1 MYIFFG
7 YKAWNYSF
15 YCNHHHIYAAL
26 WQAFSC
32 MYMYF
37 QPWYYSVSGMELCL
51 ALRIVKPY
59 IRRRFLLNGIKQR
72 RVFLKLNSQPDYY
85 IFISEQPGA
94 ILSFLRLISSEA
106 THFSGLACPFSFI
119 FPDDKDSTAQENKR
133 ASTRI
138 TNWSRS
144 RTQITFII
152 VNFLFKHQNRIV
164 HRHTQ

>member
-7 YKAWNYSF
+7 YKAWNYSL

-37 QPWYYSVSGMELCL
+37 QPWYYCVSGMELCL

-59 IRRRFLLNGIKQR
+59 IRRCFLLNGIKQR
-72 RVFLKLNSQPDYY
+72 RVFLKLNSQP
-85 IFISEQPGA
+85 GT

-119 FPDDKDSTAQENKR
+119 FRDDKDSTAQENKR

-138 TNWSRS
+138 TNWSRR

-164 HRHTQ
+164 HKHTQ